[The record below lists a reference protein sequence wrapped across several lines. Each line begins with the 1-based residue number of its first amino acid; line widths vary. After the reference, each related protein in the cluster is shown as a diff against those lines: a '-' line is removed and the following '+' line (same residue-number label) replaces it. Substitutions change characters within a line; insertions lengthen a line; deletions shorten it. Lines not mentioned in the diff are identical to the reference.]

1 MKVFQKI
8 DELLLKA
15 KFKAEEIRD
24 DISGSETTEK
34 VGMIV
39 VAVVIVGA
47 LAALLRTAMP
57 GLFTSIINT
66 AKEKLTGI
74 FDGGYTGGAGG
85 GG

>member
-8 DELLLKA
+8 DGLLLKA

-57 GLFTSIINT
+57 GLFTSIIDS
-66 AKEKLTGI
+66 AKEKLTKI
-74 FDGGYTGGAGG
+74 FDGSYSGGTGG

>member
-47 LAALLRTAMP
+47 LAALLRIAMP

-74 FDGGYTGGAGG
+74 FEGGYTGGTGG